1 MMYGLLGSV
10 ALVLVRLFVG
20 GLLVTAGLLKLK
32 AGTRWFQQQILAY
45 KIVKGQFA
53 WLLARF
59 LPMVELICGLLL
71 LLGWQTPT
79 VSLISFGLLWLF
91 SAAIIYTIWQGRQV
105 GCGCFGQHTS
115 TVSLQGQW
123 AMIYRN
129 LILMGLLIVICSFV
143 SSWSIDAW
151 LNHQLLLLYPTVG
164 VQVALTIW
172 WALSLLAALL
182 GRYAAQRQI
191 YGKPQTEPS
200 TL

>member
-1 MMYGLLGSV
+1 MTYGFLGSV
-10 ALVLVRLFVG
+10 ALVLIRLFVG

-105 GCGCFGQHTS
+105 GCGCFGQRTS
-115 TVSLQGQW
+115 TVSLRGQW
-123 AMIYRN
+123 TMIYRN
-129 LILMGLLIVICSFV
+129 LILMGLLIVVYSFA
-143 SSWSIDAW
+143 SNWSLDTW
-151 LNHQLLLLYPTVG
+151 LNRQLLLLYPTVG
-164 VQVALTIW
+164 IQVALTIW
-172 WALSLLAALL
+172 WTLSLLAALF
-182 GRYAAQRQI
+182 GRYAAQQQI
-191 YGKPQTEPS
+191 NGKPQTEPS